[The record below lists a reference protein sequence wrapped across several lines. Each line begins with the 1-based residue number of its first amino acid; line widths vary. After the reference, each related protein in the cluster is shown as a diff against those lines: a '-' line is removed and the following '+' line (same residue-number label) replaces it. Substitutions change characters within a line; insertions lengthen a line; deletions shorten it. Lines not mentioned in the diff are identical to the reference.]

1 MQTLKVDLD
10 WQTRVIRVTLTLTKY
25 EDKIL
30 NSMNQTKE
38 KWDFLVSSKADF

>member
-10 WQTRVIRVTLTLTKY
+10 WQTRIIRVTLALTKH
-25 EDKIL
+25 EEIIL

-38 KWDFLVSSKADF
+38 KWDFLVLSKSDF